1 MIRIIEQSKKFYG
14 IVIDI
19 SSEEEQENIKIF
31 TKDGIPVILVENL
44 EDLSRYGF
52 NAEDVEMVD

>member
-1 MIRIIEQSKKFYG
+1 MIRVIEQSKKFYG
-14 IVIDI
+14 IVVDI
-19 SSEEEQENIKIF
+19 TSEEEQENIKIF